1 MVPNRALPPQVLCS
15 PRAVARVYEG
25 APSPSGPRAER
36 PRQVLAAPQPPPPGA
51 FLVGRSGHGAIE
63 SAVLPLAPSE
73 SGTSVRP
80 LRPTDLVALA
90 LFQRRAAPGQL
101 AAGTWP
107 DTEPGGVKAAT
118 LGLALHASLPR
129 PSSRQAWVARQ
140 SGRIVGMVIARPRAG
155 GYAWDVLDLR
165 TPTSDPLVGA
175 ELLERVAAHA
185 ARCGSRRVFL
195 AIPADGAAQEVA
207 RRAAFE
213 RYTRS
218 TLLSLS
224 PGFRQERADAFEGR
238 PRLRV
243 DEQPLFQLYMAA
255 VPAPVRAAEAL
266 TIEEWRG
273 LHRGSRPWRP
283 SLGGSRQQLVWELGT
298 SLVGWMQ
305 ITFGQRSQ
313 LLEVLIHP
321 RYEDAADRLLRYALL
336 QASPRAPVY
345 LPLREYALSLERA
358 AHQAAFQPVARHDLF
373 VKLLAARVKQP
384 LLARAP
390 SPAQLGGG

>member
-1 MVPNRALPPQVLCS
+1 MLL
-15 PRAVARVYEG
+15 
-25 APSPSGPRAER
+25 
-36 PRQVLAAPQPPPPGA
+36 
-51 FLVGRSGHGAIE
+51 
-63 SAVLPLAPSE
+63 LAPSE
-73 SGTSVRP
+73 SGTTVRP
-80 LRPTDLVALA
+80 VRPTDLVALA
-90 LFQRRAAPGQL
+90 SFQRRAVAGEL

-107 DTEPGGVKAAT
+107 DVEPGGAQTAA
-118 LGLALHASLPR
+118 LRLALNASLPR
-129 PSSRQAWVARQ
+129 PSSRQAWVAWQ
-140 SGRIVGMVIARPRAG
+140 SGRIAGLVVARPRAG
-155 GYAWDVLDLR
+155 GFAWDILDLR
-165 TPTSDPLVGA
+165 APPSDPLVGA

-185 ARCGSRRVFL
+185 ARSGSRRVFL
-195 AIPADGAAQEVA
+195 AISADGVAQEVA

-218 TLLSLS
+218 TLLALA
-224 PGFRQERADAFEGR
+224 PGFPQERADAFEGR

-243 DEQPLFQLYMAA
+243 DEQPLFQLYTAA

-266 TIEEWRG
+266 TLEEWRG

-283 SLGGSRQQLVWELGT
+283 SLGGGRQQLVWELGT

-345 LPLREYALSLERA
+345 LPSREYALSLERA
-358 AHQAAFQPVARHDLF
+358 ADQAGFQPAGRHDLF

-384 LLARAP
+384 LIARAP
-390 SPAQLGGG
+390 SPAQLVGG